1 MATKSMAGSARAS
14 PAREMV
20 TSNRRLMISVR
31 GVLTKPSEKISQLGR
46 TAVTRI
52 LPVAFS

>member
-1 MATKSMAGSARAS
+1 MSKSL
-14 PAREMV
+14 
-20 TSNRRLMISVR
+20 LMISVR
-31 GVLTKPSEKISQLGR
+31 GVLTKPSEKMSQLGR